1 MEGQQVR
8 GAEGGK
14 DEYHDIPNDNLG
26 TPGKLKIGKVRQELP
41 ILFRAERADGS
52 RFGVGSFTEMTV
64 QRKIRDLTGVV
75 ADKAVMITPN
85 DVLIEFPLGS
95 PVNEIAQ
102 VLHDIEEWEDVPVE
116 THCMM
121 GDKKYMMKVC
131 RDRVEYEERKLRMQA
146 DKARRR
152 EEEMDRNDQLQ
163 QLIEQVNEQARMV
176 GELQTQSQHLQGA
189 AASRSTGSAP
199 RIPSSLHTP
208 TGAYGVPLTN
218 SQDSFKEPMKST
230 KNPNLPTFSG
240 ELPTP
245 KGEAEIDNY
254 LFQIKLLRSSYME
267 DAIHNAIVAT
277 VRGHAKIAIRAIGYD
292 SSLSA
297 MIDQLEGRFMEKE
310 TTDILLQE
318 FHQMMMG
325 PKDKVHEFGG
335 KLEYK
340 FRLLQERCPGR
351 YNMAQL
357 KDRLFHGMTD
367 KLRDS
372 VRYLFTNPTV
382 DFNQLLKAAM
392 TCEIE
397 TTSRQAT
404 KAKAMQFSEGVSESS
419 TNPEISS
426 IRSQLEQMS
435 TILKGANFSGSK
447 DNNKKKGNGY
457 YKQKTDGRQG
467 LKGPGTSAA
476 GPFHKER
483 PPVQCHQCMGWGHYA
498 RNCPNEF
505 PVEGSVNWG
514 NQNGEVAK
522 QDGTLPQQGNATQ
535 TQATTSTQEQPQAQP
550 GQSHQQ

>member
-8 GAEGGK
+8 GAESGR

-26 TPGKLKIGKVRQELP
+26 TPGKSKTGKVRQELP
-41 ILFRAERADGS
+41 ILFRAVRADGS
-52 RFGVGSFTEMTV
+52 RFGIGSFTEMAV

-95 PVNEIAQ
+95 PVNEIAR

-116 THCMM
+116 THCML

-131 RDRVEYEERKLRMQA
+131 RDRVEYEERKLQMQA
-146 DKARRR
+146 DEARRR
-152 EEEMDRNDQLQ
+152 EEEMDRNDQLR
-163 QLIEQVNEQARMV
+163 QLIEQVNEQAQMV
-176 GELQTQSQHLQGA
+176 GELQTQNQHLQGA
-189 AASRSTGSAP
+189 AASGSMGSAP

-254 LFQIKLLRSSYME
+254 LFQIKLLRSSYTE
-267 DAIHNAIVAT
+267 NAIRNAIVAT

-297 MIDQLEGRFMEKE
+297 MINQLEGRFMEKE

-435 TILKGANFSGSK
+435 TILKGANFNGSK
-447 DNNKKKGNGY
+447 ESNKKKGNGY

-476 GPFHKER
+476 GPFRKER

-522 QDGTLPQQGNATQ
+522 QGGTLPQQGNATQ
-535 TQATTSTQEQPQAQP
+535 TPTAAPTQEQPQTQS
-550 GQSHQQ
+550 GQSRQQ

>member
-8 GAEGGK
+8 GAESGR

-26 TPGKLKIGKVRQELP
+26 TPSKLKTGKARQELP
-41 ILFRAERADGS
+41 ILFRAVRADGS
-52 RFGVGSFTEMTV
+52 RFGIGSFTEMAV

-75 ADKAVMITPN
+75 TDKAVMITPN

-95 PVNEIAQ
+95 PVNEIAR
-102 VLHDIEEWEDVPVE
+102 VLNDIEEWEDVPVE
-116 THCMM
+116 THCIM

-131 RDRVEYEERKLRMQA
+131 RDRVEYEERKLREQA
-146 DKARRR
+146 DEARRR

-176 GELQTQSQHLQGA
+176 GDLQTQNQQLQGA
-189 AASRSTGSAP
+189 AATGSMGSAP

-254 LFQIKLLRSSYME
+254 LFQIKLLRSSYTE
-267 DAIHNAIVAT
+267 NAIRNAIVAT

-297 MIDQLEGRFMEKE
+297 MINQLEGRFMEKE

-367 KLRDS
+367 KLCDS

-435 TILKGANFSGSK
+435 TILKGANFNGSK
-447 DNNKKKGNGY
+447 DSNKKKGNGY
-457 YKQKTDGRQG
+457 YKQKADARQG

-476 GPFHKER
+476 GPFRKER

-522 QDGTLPQQGNATQ
+522 QGGTLPQQGNATQ
-535 TQATTSTQEQPQAQP
+535 TPVPAQEQPQTHP
-550 GQSHQQ
+550 GQSPQQ

>member
-1 MEGQQVR
+1 M
-8 GAEGGK
+8 
-14 DEYHDIPNDNLG
+14 
-26 TPGKLKIGKVRQELP
+26 
-41 ILFRAERADGS
+41 
-52 RFGVGSFTEMTV
+52 
-64 QRKIRDLTGVV
+64 
-75 ADKAVMITPN
+75 
-85 DVLIEFPLGS
+85 
-95 PVNEIAQ
+95 
-102 VLHDIEEWEDVPVE
+102 
-116 THCMM
+116 
-121 GDKKYMMKVC
+121 
-131 RDRVEYEERKLRMQA
+131 
-146 DKARRR
+146 
-152 EEEMDRNDQLQ
+152 
-163 QLIEQVNEQARMV
+163 
-176 GELQTQSQHLQGA
+176 
-189 AASRSTGSAP
+189 
-199 RIPSSLHTP
+199 
-208 TGAYGVPLTN
+208 
-218 SQDSFKEPMKST
+218 
-230 KNPNLPTFSG
+230 
-240 ELPTP
+240 PTP

-254 LFQIKLLRSSYME
+254 LFQIKLLRSSYTE
-267 DAIHNAIVAT
+267 DAIRNAIVAT

-297 MIDQLEGRFMEKE
+297 MINQLEGRFMEKE

-426 IRSQLEQMS
+426 IHSQLEQMS

-447 DNNKKKGNGY
+447 DNNKKKG
-457 YKQKTDGRQG
+457 KWV
-467 LKGPGTSAA
+467 L
-476 GPFHKER
+476 
-483 PPVQCHQCMGWGHYA
+483 
-498 RNCPNEF
+498 
-505 PVEGSVNWG
+505 
-514 NQNGEVAK
+514 
-522 QDGTLPQQGNATQ
+522 
-535 TQATTSTQEQPQAQP
+535 QAEDRR
-550 GQSHQQ
+550 

>member
-95 PVNEIAQ
+95 PINEIAR
-102 VLHDIEEWEDVPVE
+102 VLYDIEEWEDVPVE

-131 RDRVEYEERKLRMQA
+131 QDRVEYEERKLRMQA
-146 DKARRR
+146 DEARRR

-176 GELQTQSQHLQGA
+176 GELQTQSQNLQGA

-240 ELPTP
+240 ELPTS

-254 LFQIKLLRSSYME
+254 LFQIKLLRSSYTE
-267 DAIHNAIVAT
+267 DAICNAIVAT

-297 MIDQLEGRFMEKE
+297 MTDQLEGRFMEKE

-325 PKDKVHEFGG
+325 PKDKVHEFCG

-357 KDRLFHGMTD
+357 KDRLLHEMTD

-404 KAKAMQFSEGVSESS
+404 KAKAMQFSEGISESS

-467 LKGPGTSAA
+467 VKGPGTSAA
-476 GPFHKER
+476 GPFRKER

-514 NQNGEVAK
+514 NQNREVAK
-522 QDGTLPQQGNATQ
+522 QGGTVPQQGNATQ
-535 TQATTSTQEQPQAQP
+535 TQAPTSTQEQPQAQP

>member
-1 MEGQQVR
+1 MEGQQVK
-8 GAEGGK
+8 GAESSK
-14 DEYHDIPNDNLG
+14 DEYHEIPNENLG
-26 TPGKLKIGKVRQELP
+26 TPGKFNAGKVQQELP
-41 ILFRAERADGS
+41 ILFRAVRADGS
-52 RFGVGSFTEMTV
+52 RFSVGSFTEMAV
-64 QRKIRDLTGVV
+64 QRKIRDLTGVI

-95 PVNEIAQ
+95 PVNEIAR
-102 VLHDIEEWEDVPVE
+102 VLHDIEEWEDIPVE
-116 THCMM
+116 THCMI
-121 GDKKYMMKVC
+121 GDKRYIMKVC
-131 RDRVEYEERKLRMQA
+131 RDRVEYEEGQRQMQA
-146 DKARRR
+146 DEARRR
-152 EEEMDRNDQLQ
+152 EEEMDQNDQL

-189 AASRSTGSAP
+189 AAPESMGSAP

-208 TGAYGVPLTN
+208 TGVYGVPVTN
-218 SQDSFKEPMKST
+218 SRDSLKEPMTST

-254 LFQIKLLRSSYME
+254 LFQIKLLRSSYTE
-267 DAIHNAIVAT
+267 DAIRNAIVAT
-277 VRGHAKIAIRAIGYD
+277 VRGHAKIAICAIGYD
-292 SSLSA
+292 FSLSA
-297 MIDQLEGRFMEKE
+297 MINQLEGRFMEKE

-335 KLEYK
+335 KLEYE

-382 DFNQLLKAAM
+382 DFNQLLKGAM

-419 TNPEISS
+419 TNPEINS

-435 TILKGANFSGSK
+435 TILKGANFRGTK
-447 DNNKKKGNGY
+447 DNGKKKSNGY
-457 YKQKTDGRQG
+457 YKQKTDPRQG

-476 GPFHKER
+476 GPFHKGK
-483 PPVQCHQCMGWGHYA
+483 PPTQCYQCMGWGHYA
-498 RNCPNEF
+498 RNCPNEY
-505 PVEGSVNWG
+505 PVEGSVNWE
-514 NQNGEVAK
+514 NQRGEAAK
-522 QDGTLPQQGNATQ
+522 QGGTLPQQGNATQ
-535 TQATTSTQEQPQAQP
+535 NQTQAPTLTQPQAQS